1 MRRKKGLDD
10 IDLEVLRLLYSDP
23 RVTYEMI
30 AEKLGTSA
38 VTVHNRLKKL
48 KEAKLVR
55 ERVSIA
61 PQVFDKNVT
70 AFIQIST
77 VPGQERKVA
86 QLISEVPEVIKV
98 KGTTGD
104 FDLIVE
110 IVARDVDELQQLVMD
125 RIRALDN
132 VVRTNTILLLFS
144 VKDEL
149 SYVP

>member
-1 MRRKKGLDD
+1 MRRKKGLDAV
-10 IDLEVLRLLYSDP
+10 DLEVLRLLYSDP

-55 ERVSIA
+55 ECVSIA

-77 VPGQERKVA
+77 VPGQERNVA

>member
-1 MRRKKGLDD
+1 MRRKKGLDAV
-10 IDLEVLRLLYSDP
+10 DLEVLRLLYSNP

-55 ERVSIA
+55 ECVSIA

-77 VPGQERKVA
+77 VPGQERNVA

-125 RIRALDN
+125 RIRALEN

>member
-1 MRRKKGLDD
+1 
-10 IDLEVLRLLYSDP
+10 
-23 RVTYEMI
+23 MI

-55 ERVSIA
+55 ECVSIM

-77 VPGQERKVA
+77 VPGQERNVA